1 MELNDEQVMKLKLNK
16 SIFIW
21 IKKQAYKL
29 YFMRYL
35 KPCKKG
41 PE

>member
-1 MELNDEQVMKLKLNK
+1 MELNDEQVMKFKLNE

-21 IKKQAYKL
+21 IKKTGIKL
-29 YFMRYL
+29 ILYEIF
-35 KPCKKG
+35 KPCETG